1 MFSRMQSS
9 VPSLKRSRGGLD
21 DEEPNTTDLAV
32 RMLAENGARSGGKVI
47 MGDGSTTYVFIGKT
61 GKGSAIVNVNRNNGQ
76 ILHAYTTYG
85 PSNDDNFNKMDWCG
99 FDGRGMVGSS
109 VENATFGAGKV
120 LIELNSIKEVYQL
133 KGKVIVPIL
142 ERLIK
147 GSKYAE
153 DKGFYADL
161 WREAHLGRR
170 DLDEISDKV
179 LYYLLSSNL
188 LATDEIVLEFN
199 MKRTKKV
206 KEALNANR
214 TPPESLEGDP
224 IVLLCKSRFVE
235 LKQWKAQNS
244 RASLDVLVAKYF
256 ELKEEILNLMAI
268 CHPAIA
274 KLGAGRAAIFPL
286 VSHKWEGENYA
297 EITVAYARRCMFY
310 ANPIQLLVFWMF
322 NCHAS
327 AQSEVST
334 DDDFWANKI
343 KRLDGDSRGALDAF
357 LPGQQVEDECN
368 YVLSVIPKK
377 KKLANANMNV
387 LASIKKDIGLGGPAG
402 FMDNPEHEKYLTSIG
417 WVDWFEKHVMGPRQC
432 GPFDRVNMINP
443 KIKEIMATTTPADVV
458 QYLETLVDDLPR

>member
-1 MFSRMQSS
+1 MQSS
-9 VPSLKRSRGGLD
+9 VPSLKRCRGGLD
-21 DEEPNTTDLAV
+21 DGEPNTTDLAV

-61 GKGSAIVNVNRNNGQ
+61 GKGSAIVNVNPTSGE

-99 FDGRGMVGSS
+99 IDPYGGGMVGSS

-133 KGKVIVPIL
+133 KGRVIVPIL

-206 KEALNANR
+206 NDALKANK

-224 IVLLCKSRFVE
+224 IVLLCKNRFVE

-244 RASLDVLVAKYF
+244 RASLEVLMAKYF
-256 ELKEEILNLMAI
+256 ELKSEILNLMAI

-322 NCHAS
+322 NCHTK

-343 KRLDGDSRGALDAF
+343 KRSDGDSRGALDAF
-357 LPGQQVEDECN
+357 LPGQQVEEECN

-387 LASIKKDIGLGGPAG
+387 LASIKRDIGLGGDGG
-402 FMDNPEHEKYLTSIG
+402 FLDNPEHMEYLTRIG
-417 WVDWFEKHVMGPRQC
+417 WVAWFEKYVMGPRQR
-432 GPFDRVNMINP
+432 GPFDCVGTLDS
-443 KIKEIMATTTPADVV
+443 KIKEIMATTTKEEVV
-458 QYLETLVDDLPR
+458 QYLETLVASLPR